1 MRDIIIVVIVVILR
15 FCHLVK
21 GWEKSIILVSFFLFL
36 SFLSLNQVKL
46 SFLSFGSWAAV
57 APALSS
63 AVARSFHR

>member
-36 SFLSLNQVKL
+36 SLNQVKL
-46 SFLSFGSWAAV
+46 SFLSFGSRTAV

-63 AVARSFHR
+63 AVA